1 MEKQEEKQEEKKSV
15 IELLELP
22 VMTEAQV
29 DELMRHLHDILK
41 NQ

>member
-15 IELLELP
+15 VELLELP

-29 DELMRHLHDILK
+29 DELMRCLHEILNGK
-41 NQ
+41 